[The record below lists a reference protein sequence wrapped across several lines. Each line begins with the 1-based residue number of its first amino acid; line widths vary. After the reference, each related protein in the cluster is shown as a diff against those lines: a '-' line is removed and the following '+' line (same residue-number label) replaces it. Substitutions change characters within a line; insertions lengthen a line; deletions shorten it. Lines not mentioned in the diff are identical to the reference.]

1 MGAERTVTVRGT
13 PINVSDARANVAI
26 TPGQMM
32 EFPIARGN
40 QGFLQLH
47 SSSGGEGQ
55 SRFALENKITGEEI
69 TDDYASGETVNYA
82 IFRKGDVVNAILA
95 TNQVIQRGEKLMSDG
110 LGNLTRHT
118 GSNAVI
124 AESSEDVTTGG
135 STARINAEIV

>member
-1 MGAERTVTVRGT
+1 MGSERVIVVRGT
-13 PINVSDARANVAI
+13 PIHVSDARANVAI
-26 TPGQMM
+26 TPGQLL
-32 EFPIARGN
+32 EFRIAGGN

-82 IFRKGDVVNAILA
+82 VFRKGDVVNAILA
-95 TNQVIQRGEKLMSDG
+95 TNQVIQRGERLMSDG

-124 AESSEDVTTGG
+124 AEASEDVTTGG